1 MRILKIALR
10 NYRGVSDRTVEFAPG
25 GVTIVEGPNEIG
37 KSSIAEAI
45 DRIIEDLDSTNK
57 QRIQATKPVDRDV
70 GPEVTIEVESGSYA
84 FRYRKRFLRDKVTE
98 LEIYRP
104 RPENHTGREAHERVQ
119 AILAETVDMAL
130 WKALRM
136 QQGDVVGQAALTDQ
150 TSLSAALDRSAGE
163 SPAGDEEVTLFGLAH
178 AEYLQYWTET
188 GRRKKEVTEMEGAI
202 AEATQR
208 ITDLEEAIRAIE
220 ADVEASVRLEAEARR
235 LVERGASN
243 GQSLANT
250 RHASTRSRSSRPGSR
265 RSRPGSTRRNSRPT
279 RPGASRRLAR
289 TRSQT
294 SQLRGPPRRGSSHQS
309 GRADRN
315 SKARRNASNRPTL
328 RWPKPGGF
336 ERRRQSLPTSARL
349 VSRSCVTWPIW
360 PHCSSAAS
368 APRLPSQRYRGRRR
382 MPRSRSTRHC

>member
-45 DRIIEDLDSTNK
+45 DRIIEDLDSTSK

-70 GPEVTIEVESGSYA
+70 GPEVTIEVESGPYA

-136 QQGDVVGQAALTDQ
+136 QQGDVVGQAALADQ

-220 ADVEASVRLEAEARR
+220 ADIEASVRLEAEARR
-235 LVERGASN
+235 LVERAAEQRTKLGEH
-243 GQSLANT
+243 Q
-250 RHASTRSRSSRPGSR
+250 
-265 RSRPGSTRRNSRPT
+265 
-279 RPGASRRLAR
+279 AR
-289 TRSQT
+289 VDA
-294 SQLRGPPRRGSSHQS
+294 LGE
-309 GRADRN
+309 A
-315 SKARRNASNRPTL
+315 
-328 RWPKPGGF
+328 
-336 ERRRQSLPTSARL
+336 
-349 VSRSCVTWPIW
+349 
-360 PHCSSAAS
+360 
-368 APRLPSQRYRGRRR
+368 RGRGRDD
-382 MPRSRSTRHC
+382 PGQV